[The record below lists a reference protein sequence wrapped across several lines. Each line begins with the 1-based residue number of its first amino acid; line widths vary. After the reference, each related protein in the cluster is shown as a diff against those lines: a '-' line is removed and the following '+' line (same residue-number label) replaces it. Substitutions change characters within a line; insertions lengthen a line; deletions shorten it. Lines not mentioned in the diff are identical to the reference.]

1 MLTIPQLTKLRLMT
15 EGVSITRAAAHVLS
29 LHETNRPL
37 TLADYATTS
46 GVTLQL
52 DPDIWVNAPILA
64 YNPNFVSSAP
74 SFTLDVEG
82 HSDLVVRNHEIVLP
96 VKPLPVPDYYNERN
110 SSDEFYTSYAIT
122 HADRVRI
129 SPIEGCGM
137 VCTFCDVPYK
147 AKYRRRRID
156 GLIDAIGRALA
167 DDALPARHVLIS
179 GGTPRAED
187 NDFLKTVYL
196 TVATTFSELEVDI
209 MMVPTPGLLD
219 LPVIYDAGIHG
230 LALNLEIF
238 NPEIAKRVMRAK
250 HDLGLPYFLSFI
262 EDAVVQFG
270 PGRVRSLLVA
280 GLEPLEDTLKGVEE
294 LAKRGCDPV
303 LSPFRPDPATPL
315 RNQPVPS
322 AAFLTRLY
330 LESLEIVAR
339 YNVKLGPRCIPCQ
352 HNTLTFPDGSGAY
365 YYQPGDS
372 SNRGTAHAN

>member
-1 MLTIPQLTKLRLMT
+1 MLTVPQLTKLRLMT
-15 EGVSITRAAAHVLS
+15 EGVFITPAAAHILS
-29 LHETNRPL
+29 LYEANRPL

-52 DPDIWVNAPILA
+52 DADIWVNAPILA
-64 YNPNFVSSAP
+64 HNPNFVSSTPA
-74 SFTLDVEG
+74 FTLDAED
-82 HSDLVVRNHEIVLP
+82 HSRLVVRDQEVVLSA
-96 VKPLPVPDYYNERN
+96 KPLPVPDYYNERN
-110 SSDEFYTSYAIT
+110 SSEEYYTSYAIT

-129 SPIEGCGM
+129 SPLEGCGM

-156 GLIDAIGRALA
+156 GLIDAIKRALA
-167 DDALPARHVLIS
+167 DTALPARHVLIS

-187 NDFLKTVYL
+187 NDFLKMVYL
-196 TVATTFSELEVDI
+196 TVATTFPELEVDI

-219 LPVIYDAGIHG
+219 LPALYGSGIHG

-238 NPEIAKRVMRAK
+238 NPEIAKRVMRGK
-250 HDLGLPYFLSFI
+250 YDLGLPYLLSFI
-262 EDAVVQFG
+262 ERAAAHFG

-322 AAFLTRLY
+322 TEFLTRLY

-365 YYQPGDS
+365 YYQQGDP
-372 SNRGTAHAN
+372 SNRGSAHAS